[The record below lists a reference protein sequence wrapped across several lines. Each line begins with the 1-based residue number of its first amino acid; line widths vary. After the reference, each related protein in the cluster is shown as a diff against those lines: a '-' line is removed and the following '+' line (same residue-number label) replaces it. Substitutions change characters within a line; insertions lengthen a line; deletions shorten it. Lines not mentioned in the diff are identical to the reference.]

1 MARNKRARYRNKRA
15 DYTKGGR
22 VNYQYGGYGRG
33 EGEDYMMNGRSEYTI
48 PNIPKT
54 PTPTVPTYTAAD
66 VEQAYA
72 DLNSGKVTAAQ
83 LASQYGVTE
92 DYVNTNLAAHNAKV
106 AAATPAATPPMM
118 GGPGKGIASTAPV
131 ADPVGATKT
140 IQPDADKG
148 ETFIPYNTS
157 PYVSVD
163 QTTTAPYSTEGDSD
177 YEWGAAAQ
185 GITEGDAT
193 TLTDP
198 DIGVTTAD
206 TTATVDPIANQT
218 FTKAPPSVAAIPAD
232 GSYTQAETQA
242 VVDAIN
248 SGTVTAAEVA
258 AQFGVTEAQIN
269 AEMTRQ
275 NQVAAGEE
283 VTVADPYAATAT
295 TDFDTGETT
304 ETPYVFRDMDAE
316 KATADAAAAQAAA
329 DAKAAAD
336 AVAAAAA
343 AQAKSAADVAAI
355 PVDADYTQF
364 EVDQV
369 YDALESG
376 AMTVQQVAA
385 QFGATPAQVQAEWA
399 RMKQQKAGQA
409 VTGED
414 PFAEGVY
421 DATKDALQT
430 KKVAEQQKARKDTV
444 QDITFKGKPFNMGI
458 PNLTSQILAL
468 DEQLKARGLKEG
480 TPEYTAAQEQARAE
494 LVRFAQG
501 TNQVN
506 FSPEDF
512 AAAVGRP
519 VAEVLAGYY
528 NYDFTGKD
536 DLGLAYGKQVTEAM
550 QDAHVPGSFLKDY
563 KPIDTQ
569 AFVDERQAVEL
580 DVESGITAD
589 TAIQKLDAYVDI
601 QPPMGISPAIMNK
614 AVTNLKTAAETGE
627 IGAKDYEAY
636 LVNEINNNPQ
646 WAENLN
652 RPPVTVDEIRKLTER
667 AEAAEFGTIRPDAIA
682 QVATKDFISDAASV
696 GEVDFRKAVNVSP
709 TKEAEAASRE
719 AITGTSQNSDAAKII
734 DDIGGYEAY
743 KRSEVTGQAASDA
756 AVAFVAETGN
766 IESNLAKTMVQN
778 PADFNA
784 QVDNVEPEVVAA
796 VAALPPEALVSSQM
810 QTLMAGIETGEIPVW
825 ARPAYDT
832 VNQNMAQRGI
842 DASTVG
848 RDALFNA
855 IIQSALPIAQS
866 NAQAIQANWS
876 QRLSNQQQAELA
888 RAQLDSTRRM
898 NNLANRQATESQTAQ
913 FAQNLNV
920 LQSQFDQDRDTLSF
934 QQQQQVRMTNLQNTQ
949 RTAELNKQAEN
960 AFKAQNLANE
970 QQVELAELEI
980 KNQTQQQ
987 NMTAENQE
995 RLVNM
1000 QMAADFL
1007 SKNAAFDQQMKL
1019 ANLSNDQQMELANLT
1034 AMNQADSE
1042 SLSADQQTR
1051 LANLNAR
1058 MQTNLTQGRIAE
1070 SMGVA
1075 LLSADQQRAVENAS
1089 MNARMDLTKFSAEQ
1103 QIELANSRFM
1113 QTVELTDFNAR
1124 QQAVMQNATALA
1136 SLDMAAVDQRTKLE
1150 ITQAQNFLQ
1159 RDMANL
1165 SNEQQALI
1173 LDTQVEQQRLLSSQ
1187 AAENAARQFGA
1198 TSDNQMTQFS
1208 ESLAAQIEQFNSQ
1221 QHNAMEQFNATEANR
1236 MTAMNQANAI
1246 DAAKF
1251 NNQLNTQ
1258 IAQINEQYDLQR
1270 DQWNAA
1276 NAQAVEQSNVQ
1287 WRRQANTIDTAA
1299 VNAANQEN
1307 AAKAFQI
1314 STAEQSFLWQ
1324 SLRDDAAYLKQ
1335 GYENEEQ
1342 RKTTL
1347 YATALSNEIETGAT
1361 GIQPIV
1367 DIVNSIIN

>member
-1 MARNKRARYRNKRA
+1 MARKRAYRKRA

-22 VNYQYGGYGRG
+22 VNYQRGGYGGYEG
-33 EGEDYMMNGRSEYTI
+33 EGEDYMMNGGTS
-48 PNIPKT
+48 NIPQAKPQPAKPTT
-54 PTPTVPTYTAAD
+54 PSYTQAD
-66 VEQAYA
+66 VNQAVA
-72 DLNSGKVTAAQ
+72 DLNTGKITAAQ

-92 DYVNTNLAAHNAKV
+92 DYVKQNLQAINSQAV
-106 AAATPAATPPMM
+106 ANKATGLATPPDPIT
-118 GGPGKGIASTAPV
+118 GRPVAP

-163 QTTTAPYSTEGDSD
+163 QTTNVPYASEGDAD
-177 YEWGAAAQ
+177 YEWGAAAR
-185 GITEGDAT
+185 GLTEGDQDFIT
-193 TLTDP
+193 RRDTPETYINGEPEIPEIVLPDP
-198 DIGVTTAD
+198 DIDPDPDPDPDPEPEPDPLATAVTD
-206 TTATVDPIANQT
+206 
-218 FTKAPPSVAAIPAD
+218 IPA
-232 GSYTQAETQA
+232 
-242 VVDAIN
+242 
-248 SGTVTAAEVA
+248 
-258 AQFGVTEAQIN
+258 
-269 AEMTRQ
+269 
-275 NQVAAGEE
+275 
-283 VTVADPYAATAT
+283 
-295 TDFDTGETT
+295 
-304 ETPYVFRDMDAE
+304 
-316 KATADAAAAQAAA
+316 
-329 DAKAAAD
+329 
-336 AVAAAAA
+336 
-343 AQAKSAADVAAI
+343 
-355 PVDADYTQF
+355 DADYTQF

-376 AMTVQQVAA
+376 AMTVEQIAA
-385 QFGATPAQVQAEWA
+385 QFGATPAQVQAEWD
-399 RMKQQKAGQA
+399 RMKQVKAGEE
-409 VTGED
+409 VTVED
-414 PFAEGVY
+414 PFTEGVY
-421 DATKDALQT
+421 EATRKSLLDKKT
-430 KKVAEQQKARKDTV
+430 K
-444 QDITFKGKPFNMGI
+444 
-458 PNLTSQILAL
+458 
-468 DEQLKARGLKEG
+468 EQLDKIDLRKVDDPATEVDESTQRVPGAIVKDYQRVDPDL
-480 TPEYTAAQEQARAE
+480 
-494 LVRFAQG
+494 LVDKR
-501 TNQVN
+501 
-506 FSPEDF
+506 E
-512 AAAVGRP
+512 AVG
-519 VAEVLAGYY
+519 
-528 NYDFTGKD
+528 
-536 DLGLAYGKQVTEAM
+536 
-550 QDAHVPGSFLKDY
+550 
-563 KPIDTQ
+563 
-569 AFVDERQAVEL
+569 L
-580 DVESGITAD
+580 DVESGVTAD
-589 TAIQKLDAYVDI
+589 ADIQKLDAYVDI
-601 QPPMGISPAIMNK
+601 QPPTGVTTSIMNE
-614 AVTNLKTAAETGE
+614 AVTNLRTAAEAGE
-627 IGAKDYEAY
+627 IKAEDYEAY

-646 WAENLN
+646 WATSD
-652 RPPVTVDEIRKLTER
+652 RSRKVDIDEIRKLTER
-667 AEAAEFGTIRPDAIA
+667 AEAAEFGTIRPQAMA

-743 KRSEVTGQAASDA
+743 KRSEVTGQAAKDA
-756 AVAFVAETGN
+756 AVDFIAEVGK
-766 IESNLAKTMVQN
+766 IQPNLARTIAED
-778 PADFNA
+778 PAKVTEQLDT
-784 QVDNVEPEVVAA
+784 QEPEVIAA
-796 VAALPPEALVSSQM
+796 VRELPENALVSTQM
-810 QTLMAGIETGEIPVW
+810 QTLMAGIETGEVPVW
-825 ARPAYDT
+825 ARPAFDL
-832 VNQNMAQRGI
+832 VNQNMTQRGL

-866 NAQAIQANWS
+866 NAQALQARAS
-876 QRLSNQQQAELA
+876 QNLSNEQQAEMA

-898 NNLANRQATESQTAQ
+898 NNLANRQTSESQTAQ
-913 FAQNLNV
+913 FAQNINV
-920 LQSQFDQDRDTLSF
+920 LQSQFSQERDTLSF
-934 QQQQQVRMTNLQNTQ
+934 QQQQQVRMANLQNTQ

-1136 SLDMAAVDQRTKLE
+1136 SLDISAVDQRTKLE
-1150 ITQAQNFLQ
+1150 ITLAQNFLQ

-1236 MTAMNQANAI
+1236 MEAMNQANAI

-1258 IAQINEQYDLQR
+1258 IAQFNEQYDLQR

-1276 NAQAVEQSNVQ
+1276 NAQAIEQSNVQ

-1307 AAKAFQI
+1307 AAKSFQI
-1314 STAEQSFLWQ
+1314 STADQNFIWQ
-1324 SLRDDAAYLKQ
+1324 ALRDEAAYLRQ
-1335 GYENEEQ
+1335 GYENNEQ

-1347 YATALSNEIETGAT
+1347 YATAISNDIDTGAV
-1361 GIQPIV
+1361 GLKPIV
-1367 DIVNSIIN
+1367 DIVDGILD